1 MHHQATGSFLMDV
14 NIGVVAHHKRLPY
27 AKDLLNELAPEA
39 ISVDNKD
46 LGGKW
51 NHQEVLSLLRG
62 GNKEW
67 SVVLEDDAIPCDDFR
82 GQLSMALPCAPTS
95 FVGLYLGRSRPPHWQ
110 AAISHVIA
118 SDVCWLTCDSLLNAV
133 GYAIKTSM
141 IPSLLDFL
149 KLSCPERPIDDSITD
164 FGRTKNIHFGYTKPS
179 LVEHR
184 DIPPVQK
191 HSYGIPEPGRKAWI
205 FGNRSYWD
213 SSTVPLE
220 YVSSW

>member
-1 MHHQATGSFLMDV
+1 MDV
-14 NIGVVAHHKRLPY
+14 SVGIVAHHKRLPY
-27 AKDLLNELAPEA
+27 VSDLLNELAPEV

-46 LGGKW
+46 LGGAW
-51 NHQEVLSLLRG
+51 NHQKVLSMLQG
-62 GNKEW
+62 GDREW
-67 SVVLEDDAIPCDDFR
+67 SVVLEDDAIPCEGFR
-82 GQLSMALPCAPTS
+82 GQLSMALPCAPTP

-118 SDVCWLTCDSLLNAV
+118 SDVCWLTCDSMLNAV

-141 IPSLLDFL
+141 IPSLLDSL
-149 KLSCPERPIDDSITD
+149 RLSSSERPIDDAITD
-164 FGRTKNIHFGYTKPS
+164 FGYMEGVRFSFTKPS

-184 DIPPVQK
+184 DTCPVQK
-191 HSYGIPEPGRKAWI
+191 HSYGVPEPGRKAWI
-205 FGNRSYWD
+205 FGSRSYWD